1 MNRVAYFTNRS
12 MENITVLN
20 ELFKF
25 PSIQEKLGIYFPPAT
40 ET

>member
-12 MENITVLN
+12 MENITVLS